1 MEDNTISYNQS
12 IKTSWSN
19 QRDGRFL
26 GLEQEFHECDKFWH
40 DIMKAFYE
48 FPSAQRAITQ
58 PRLANIFR
66 QHNQTEDQIHAA
78 LNGLLITK
86 RIAFDRFFFLPN
98 DDLLDILK
106 EDKSPMKVMPYM
118 NKLFDNIKSLD
129 FSNPDDFILMEIITI
144 NSGYSGRNE
153 LLDNLKQL
161 FRLVIEMIPDYT
173 KFDSQQA
180 PQDN

>member
-1 MEDNTISYNQS
+1 MQY
-12 IKTSWSN
+12 
-19 QRDGRFL
+19 L
-26 GLEQEFHECDKFWH
+26 GQEYDKFWH
-40 DIMKAFYE
+40 NIMKAFYE

-66 QHNQTEDQIHAA
+66 QHNQTEDQIQAA

-86 RIAFDRFFFLPN
+86 RNTFDRFFFLLN
-98 DDLLDILK
+98 EDLLEILK
-106 EDKSPMKVMPYM
+106 EEKYPMKVMPYM

-129 FSNPDDFILMEIITI
+129 FSNPDDFILTEIITI

-161 FRLVIEMIPDYT
+161 FRLVIMMIPDYKT
-173 KFDSQQA
+173 FDSQSA
-180 PQDN
+180 SQDN